1 MRMKF
6 IEAGKDYKKY
16 SLGPYTL
23 LIFDAGK
30 DFTIYKSESVGIY
43 IPEIFY
49 RYGALYISQEKVFV
63 TARYARK
70 VLEGYQEALEVI
82 EFVTERFLK

>member
-6 IEAGKDYKKY
+6 IEAGKNYKKY

-23 LIFDAGK
+23 LVFDLGE

-63 TARYARK
+63 TAQYARK
-70 VLEGYQEALEVI
+70 VIEGYQEAVEVI
-82 EFVTERFLK
+82 KFIEKRFLK